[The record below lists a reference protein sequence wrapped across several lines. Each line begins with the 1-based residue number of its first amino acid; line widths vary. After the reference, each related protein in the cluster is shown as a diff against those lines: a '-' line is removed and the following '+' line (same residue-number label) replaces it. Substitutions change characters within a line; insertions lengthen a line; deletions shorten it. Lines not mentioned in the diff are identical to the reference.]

1 MEKNGKTFSNFVS
14 VIIIGIPYRKGCRT
28 INDEPYAEM
37 AKFVGDF
44 RARLDD
50 KGRLV
55 FPSAYKSVM
64 DEGEPMRFIVKKD
77 SFDPCLTIYAYS
89 EWERMSEEIKSRLNL
104 FLPEHNRF
112 WRKYMD
118 GRALVEPD
126 PKLGRI
132 TIPKTLLEKISVKK
146 DVIFK
151 GLDHKIEL
159 WAPEVLYAESEA
171 SPDEAELTVKFLGQ
185 N

>member
-1 MEKNGKTFSNFVS
+1 M
-14 VIIIGIPYRKGCRT
+14 
-28 INDEPYAEM
+28 
-37 AKFVGDF
+37 
-44 RARLDD
+44 DD

-55 FPSAYKSVM
+55 FPSAFKSVM
-64 DEGEPMRFIVKKD
+64 EEGDPMRFIVKKD
-77 SFDPCLTIYAYS
+77 SFDPCLTIYTYS

-104 FLPEHNRF
+104 FIPEHNRF

-132 TIPKTLLEKISVKK
+132 TIPRTLLDEISVKK
-146 DVIFK
+146 DVVFK

-159 WAPEVLYAESEA
+159 WASEVLDTA
-171 SPDEAELTVKFLGQ
+171 SGAFPDEAELTVKLLGQ